1 MSDFITRL
9 VERTLGLSEAVQPIH
24 TPIFAN
30 EITEE
35 DGPSATPH
43 LDGKT
48 SDSEEET
55 KASEFSRTE
64 ASSVRAHILSE
75 PPPPNKATIPDKP
88 MRSHDFTDSQPD
100 SKNNVVWETDKPF
113 ESDPLLS
120 QQKAERELFQ
130 QPEKE
135 KQFESDPL
143 VSKQKVERELSP
155 QPKKPQSHDSPSWD
169 KDRKEVTST
178 PTEKSGNMD
187 LSEKG
192 DTGAVK
198 FYNEQASSMH
208 SAESRGLTKKLQS
221 TEKRAHSLRPL
232 ASKRLV
238 RPEVSL
244 TQEKRELAI
253 QDRHSDERKAS
264 STLPAIKVTIGRI
277 EVRAIREQAPS
288 PPRRRKVDPKPKLSL
303 DDYLKQRNRG
313 ER

>member
-24 TPIFAN
+24 TPTFAN

-43 LDGKT
+43 LDVRT
-48 SDSEEET
+48 SDPEEGT
-55 KASEFSRTE
+55 KISEFSRAE
-64 ASSVRAHILSE
+64 PSSLRARALSE
-75 PPPPNKATIPDKP
+75 PAPPNKTTISDKP
-88 MRSHDFTDSQPD
+88 IHSHDSPDSQPD
-100 SKNNVVWETDKPF
+100 SKNDVVWETDQPF

-130 QPEKE
+130 QPK
-135 KQFESDPL
+135 KDRQFESDPL
-143 VSKQKVERELSP
+143 VSNQKVERELSP

-169 KDRKEVTST
+169 KNRKEVIST
-178 PTEKSGNMD
+178 PIDTSGDID
-187 LSEKG
+187 LSEKR
-192 DTGAVK
+192 DTVAVK

-208 SAESRGLTKKLQS
+208 SAESRGLTKRLQN
-221 TEKRAHSLRPL
+221 TEKRSHSLRSL
-232 ASKRLV
+232 TSKRFV

-244 TQEKRELAI
+244 TQEKRQLAV
-253 QDRHSDERKAS
+253 QDRHSNERKAS

-277 EVRAIREQAPS
+277 DVRAVGEQAPS
-288 PPRRRKVDPKPKLSL
+288 PPRQRKVDPKPKLSL

>member
-9 VERTLGLSEAVQPIH
+9 VERTLGLSEAVRPIH

-35 DGPSATPH
+35 DGISTMPH

-64 ASSVRAHILSE
+64 ASSARAHILSE
-75 PPPPNKATIPDKP
+75 PPPPNETTIPDKP

-100 SKNNVVWETDKPF
+100 SKNDVVWETDKPF

-120 QQKAERELFQ
+120 QQKAEKELFQ
-130 QPEKE
+130 QPEKD

-143 VSKQKVERELSP
+143 VSNQKVERELSP

-169 KDRKEVTST
+169 KDRKEVTSI
-178 PTEKSGNMD
+178 PTETSGNMD

-208 SAESRGLTKKLQS
+208 SAESRRLTKKLQS

-238 RPEVSL
+238 RPEVSFRQGQ
-244 TQEKRELAI
+244 TGPAGQE
-253 QDRHSDERKAS
+253 HYPDERKAS

-277 EVRAIREQAPS
+277 DVRAIREQAPS
-288 PPRRRKVDPKPKLSL
+288 PPRRRKVNPEPKLSL
-303 DDYLKQRNRG
+303 DDYLKQRSGGQR
-313 ER
+313 